1 MSSLISPASCL
12 LDGETVI
19 LVDRRGRRHLKRLR
33 CGHRLTIR
41 ASVLACDQLIG
52 RAEGSLVGI
61 GEDEQFVILRPSYA
75 ELIPLLERPA
85 EPIFAKDVGLI
96 LTRGDIRPGQTVL
109 EIGVG
114 CGALTMALARAV
126 GASGRLVSY
135 EIREDFAAEATANL
149 RAHEGDTPQWT
160 IKIRDAR
167 EGFDETDVDRIIVD
181 VPDAVS
187 VTPRVEEALR
197 DGGIVVVYTPTV
209 LQMKAFHDAV
219 QASSALGLAESF
231 EVLERSWHI
240 EGQSVRPDHRM
251 VAHTGFLTTAR
262 RLAR

>member
-1 MSSLISPASCL
+1 MPPSASRSLL
-12 LDGETVI
+12 RDGETVI

-33 CGHRLTIR
+33 RGHRLTIR
-41 ASVLACDQLIG
+41 ASVLACDQLIDL
-52 RAEGSLVGI
+52 AEGSRVGA
-61 GEDEQFVILRPSYA
+61 GEDEQFLILRPSYA

-114 CGALTMALARAV
+114 CGALTIALARAV
-126 GASGRLVSY
+126 GPGGHLVSY
-135 EIREDFAAEATANL
+135 EIREEFAAEARANVL
-149 RAHEGDTPQWT
+149 AYEGDTPQWT
-160 IKIRDAR
+160 IKVRDAR
-167 EGFDETDVDRIIVD
+167 EGFDEADVDRIIVD

-187 VTPRVEEALR
+187 VVGPVEDALR
-197 DGGIVVVYTPTV
+197 DGGIVVVFTPTV
-209 LQMKAFHDAV
+209 LQMKAFHDSV
-219 QASSALGLAESF
+219 EASHALALAESF

-240 EGQSVRPDHRM
+240 EGPSVRPDHRM